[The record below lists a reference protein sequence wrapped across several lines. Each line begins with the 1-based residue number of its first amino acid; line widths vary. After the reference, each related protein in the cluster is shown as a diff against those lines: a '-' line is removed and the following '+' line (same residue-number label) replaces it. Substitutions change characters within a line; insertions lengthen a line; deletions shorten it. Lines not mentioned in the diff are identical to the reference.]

1 MKKYYY
7 LPLLFCLLFF
17 HLGTSQNNNIQ
28 IVAAINTETH
38 EIKIQ
43 QETTFFNKSDSILTQ
58 VYFHNWANAYRDK
71 NTPLAKRFVEKNSK
85 IFHFTKE
92 KNRGKSTIENILI
105 DNKTATYKIPKKSP
119 DILIVNLENALKPG
133 DSVVINS
140 TYIVT
145 VPNDKFTRYGT
156 NGYTYNLRYW
166 YLAPAV
172 YDHKWIIYNNLDL
185 DDMYLDYTNY
195 NIKFTVPKEYILNS
209 DITATKTIEKE
220 NNIYHL
226 LGNNRLDIELN
237 LTQFNDFSRYNSKP
251 VQLITNLNSE
261 KLNFVVKTDI
271 LNRELSF
278 IESYLGKY
286 PYDKLLINRIDYE
299 KDPVYGFNQLP
310 KFLRPFSDNFE
321 WDIMLFKTL
330 VRKYI
335 NNLFLFNQREDIWLA
350 DGLQTYLMMKY
361 VEKYYPEVKA
371 IGNISKIWGIK
382 SYNLA
387 KLDFNDKNYFVY
399 QFASRKNLDQSLDT
413 PADSLSNFNRKI
425 ANKYKA
431 GIGIKYLE
439 NYLGEKTITNAI
451 VEFSAQ
457 NAQKKTESDVI
468 FETIDTSKNLDWF
481 KNGYIKTSKKPDY
494 KIKKVIKSDDSLEV
508 VVKNIRDYTVPIE
521 LFGIQDNEIKFQ
533 KWLTNI
539 DSVSSVTIPRNGFDK
554 LSLNYESLLPEFN
567 LRNNW
572 KNVNP
577 SLFTRPLQ
585 LRILKDIEN
594 PYYNQLFYTP
604 TFGYNYYNGVI
615 LGMSLGNQTFL
626 NKRINYKFT
635 PSYSIKSNSLSG
647 SYAIRYEHIPLNG
660 KVNKLLFGFGGSNF
674 DYAPNLPYTKLVPY
688 AALEFKKKNYRD
700 ISSNAIGASY
710 TFVNKAASPNETQ
723 DPETLKYN
731 VLSLGYGYSKPDIIK
746 DMRFSTQLQ
755 MSNLF
760 SKVELNAQ
768 YRFLTNTNTQFD
780 FRFFAGAFLKN
791 NTNTNF
797 FSFALDRPTDYL
809 FQYDYLGR
817 SETTG
822 FFSQQIIIAE
832 GGFKSKLPVAYA
844 NQWITS
850 VNTSFGVWRWVEIYN
865 DVALV
870 KNKNENIYFGYEGGV
885 RLNFV
890 QNILEVY
897 FPVYSN
903 LGFEVTESDYPSRIR
918 FVLVLKPKKI
928 INFLRRGFY

>member
-1 MKKYYY
+1 MSAS
-7 LPLLFCLLFF
+7 LN
-17 HLGTSQNNNIQ
+17 HETQE
-28 IVAAINTETH
+28 IN
-38 EIKIQ
+38 IQ
-43 QETTFFNKSDSILTQ
+43 QETTFYNKSDSILTQ
-58 VYFHNWANAYRDK
+58 VYFHNWPNAYKDK
-71 NTPLAKRFVEKNSK
+71 KTPLAIRFVEKNSK

-92 KNRGKSTIENILI
+92 KNRGKTTINDISIEG
-105 DNKTATYKIPKKSP
+105 KETAYTITEKNP
-119 DILIVNLENALKPG
+119 DILVVNLTKELNPG
-133 DSVVINS
+133 DSVVISSN
-140 TYIVT
+140 YIVT

-156 NGYTYNLRYW
+156 NGYTYNLKYW
-166 YLAPAV
+166 YIVPGV
-172 YDHKWIIYNNLDL
+172 YEDKWIIYNNLDL
-185 DDMYLDYTNY
+185 DDMYLDFTNY
-195 NIKFTVPKEYILNS
+195 DIKFTVPKEFILNS
-209 DITATKTIEKE
+209 DITATKTIGE
-220 NNIYHL
+220 NEDSYHL
-226 LGNNRLDIELN
+226 LGKNRLDIELN
-237 LTQFNDFSRYNSKP
+237 VTQFNDFTQFNSQP
-251 VQLITNLNSE
+251 VSIITNLESE
-261 KLNFVVKTDI
+261 NLNYVVKTDI
-271 LNRELSF
+271 LNREISF

-286 PYDKLLINRIDYE
+286 PHEKLLINRIDYE
-299 KDPVYGFNQLP
+299 KDPVYGLNQLP

-321 WDIMLFKTL
+321 WDIQLFKTL

-350 DGLQTYLMMKY
+350 DGLQTYIMMKY

-371 IGNISKIWGIK
+371 IGNISKIWGIR

-399 QFASRKNLDQSLDT
+399 QFASRKNLDQSLIT

-439 NYLGEKTITNAI
+439 NYLGEETITNAI
-451 VEFSAQ
+451 TKFSAQ
-457 NAQKKTESDVI
+457 NAHKKTESDVI
-468 FETIDTSKNLDWF
+468 FETIETSKDIEWF

-494 KIKKVIKSDDSLEV
+494 TIKKVIKHDDSLEV

-521 LFGIQDNEIKFQ
+521 LFGVKDNEIKFQ

-539 DSVSSVTIPRNGFDK
+539 DSVTTITIPRNGFDK
-554 LSLNYESLLPEFN
+554 LSLNYKSLLPEFN

-585 LRILKDIEN
+585 FRILKDIEN

-604 TFGYNYYNGVI
+604 TFGYNYYNGII
-615 LGMSLGNQTFL
+615 LGLAVGNQTFL
-626 NKRINYKFT
+626 NKRINYKLT
-635 PSYSIKSNSLSG
+635 PSYSFKSKSFSG
-647 SYAIRYEHIPLNG
+647 SYAIRYEHIPKKG
-660 KVNKLLFGFGGSNF
+660 KVDKLLFGFGGSNF
-674 DYAPNLPYTKLVPY
+674 DYAPDLPYTKFVPY
-688 AALEFKKKNYRD
+688 GILEFRKKNFRD

-710 TFVNKAASPNETQ
+710 TFVDKAPSPTETE

-731 VLSLGYGYSKPDIIK
+731 VFSLGYGFAKPDILK
-746 DMRFSTQLQ
+746 DMRFGTELQ
-755 MSNLF
+755 ISSLF

-780 FRFFAGAFLKN
+780 FRFFAGAFIRN
-791 NTNTNF
+791 QTNTDF

-870 KNKNENIYFGYEGGV
+870 KNKNENVYFGYEGGI

-903 LGFEVTESDYPSRIR
+903 LGFEVTETDYASRIR
-918 FVLVLKPKKI
+918 FVLVLNPKRI
-928 INFLRRGFY
+928 VNFLRRGFY